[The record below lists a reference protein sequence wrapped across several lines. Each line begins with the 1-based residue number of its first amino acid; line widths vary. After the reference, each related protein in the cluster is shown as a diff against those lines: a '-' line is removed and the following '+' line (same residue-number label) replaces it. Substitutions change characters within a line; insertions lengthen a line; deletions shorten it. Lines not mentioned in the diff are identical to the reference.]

1 LNNSEPKNEYLQ
13 NIQDTSNQNSV
24 MSNFQDQSVQE
35 NHNDIEKNYNDI
47 LNSGVDENEDLF
59 DYLQRIESTLKNS
72 QSKEIPPN
80 T

>member
-1 LNNSEPKNEYLQ
+1 MNNSEPQNEYLQ
-13 NIQDTSNQNSV
+13 NNQDTSNQNSV

>member
-1 LNNSEPKNEYLQ
+1 LNNSEPQNEYLQ
-13 NIQDTSNQNSV
+13 NNQDTSNQNSV